1 MTLLENYVL
10 KWEIHGQMWLR
21 DVDWTENPDGYG
33 APWNELRQ
41 NRLNQVN
48 ELRRRVR
55 GPLSRLA
62 EGLKAG
68 TTARTYVEALYGFM
82 EELHWK
88 RR

>member
-1 MTLLENYVL
+1 M
-10 KWEIHGQMWLR
+10 
-21 DVDWTENPDGYG
+21 
-33 APWNELRQ
+33 
-41 NRLNQVN
+41 N

-82 EELHWK
+82 EELHLEAALTERMHRQADAGRMQEAEETPPSCGKSSAACWISLW
-88 RR
+88 RFWGRSI